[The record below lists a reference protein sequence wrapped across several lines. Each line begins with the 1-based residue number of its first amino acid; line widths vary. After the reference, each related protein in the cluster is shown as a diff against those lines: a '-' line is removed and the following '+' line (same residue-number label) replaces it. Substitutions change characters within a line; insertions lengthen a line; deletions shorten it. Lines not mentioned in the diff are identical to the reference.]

1 MQINVYK
8 LLIPVSP
15 DSINKVMQFGRKES
29 DITQL
34 KKKWERIAITFIEE
48 AQADG
53 DLPARFNG
61 RISVFFKLYFAMA
74 RNRDGDNYEAMCK
87 GITDAL
93 VVKRLVLDDNSKVI
107 DDDGRRLRIDPDR
120 PRVEVLIKEKLPDG
134 SLVEIDNY
142 HRYESEEV
150 EIEYGQ
156 FSPLQSGES
165 DSLHEPVGKEI

>member
-1 MQINVYK
+1 
-8 LLIPVSP
+8 
-15 DSINKVMQFGRKES
+15 MQFGRKEA

-48 AQADG
+48 AQING
-53 DLPARFNG
+53 ELPDRFHG
-61 RISVFFKLYFAMA
+61 KISVFFKLYFSMV

-93 VVKRLVLDDNSKVI
+93 VVKRLVLDDNSNII
-107 DDDGRRLRIDPDR
+107 DDDGRRLRIDPER

-134 SLVEIDNY
+134 SLVSIDNY
-142 HRYESEEV
+142 HRYETEEI

-156 FSPLQSGES
+156 YSPLQSDES
-165 DSLHEPVGKEI
+165 TEIQH